1 MKANKITIA
10 LGIALI
16 LLGTNLL
23 FAANSGDKIR
33 VLSSMNLVRYKVN
46 THLSGEPTLC
56 NMWVVKV
63 TDAYG
68 NLVAPAQVY
77 NTTTDTYIF
86 YEKGPVTGTRVAR
99 MVMSNST
106 MQLNCV
112 PEFSPYPDFKT
123 GTFANG
129 QTVTFDLYLNSNVPP
144 KP

>member
-1 MKANKITIA
+1 MKTKKITII
-10 LGIALI
+10 LGLALI
-16 LLGTNLL
+16 LLGTNLM
-23 FAANSGDKIR
+23 FAANTGNNTPRLSG
-33 VLSSMNLVRYKVN
+33 MNLVRYKVN
-46 THLSGEPTLC
+46 THLSGELRLC
-56 NMWVVKV
+56 NLWVVKV

-68 NLVAPAQVY
+68 NLVAPAQGY
-77 NTTTDTYIF
+77 STANDTYIF

-99 MVMSNST
+99 LVMSNPT

-112 PEFSPYPDFKT
+112 PEFSAYPDFKT